1 MEKNSPLMVA
11 VITALILIF
20 PIPTSQ
26 DLIHW
31 FMFVGVRIRVSKY
44 DVDYGVSLDFP

>member
-1 MEKNSPLMVA
+1 MVA

-31 FMFVGVRIRVSKY
+31 LILVSIRINISKY
-44 DVDYGVSLDFP
+44 DADYGVSLDFP

>member
-1 MEKNSPLMVA
+1 MEKKTVA
-11 VITALILIF
+11 CGSAYRDYPFLLL
-20 PIPTSQ
+20 PTSQ